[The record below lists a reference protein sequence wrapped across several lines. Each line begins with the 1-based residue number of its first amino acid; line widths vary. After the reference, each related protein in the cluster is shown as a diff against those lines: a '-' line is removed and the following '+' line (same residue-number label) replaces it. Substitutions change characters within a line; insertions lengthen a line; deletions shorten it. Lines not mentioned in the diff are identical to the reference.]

1 MQHGAKKN
9 IVDNK
14 GKTSLELAVEKE
26 KSLIAEMLN
35 EKSIKFNFC
44 QIKPSL
50 EKVERN
56 NINIIFFIGI
66 HLFFECFV
74 LFFILIPQFSTS
86 LSYKI
91 ITFIYIK
98 LFCLI
103 ILNHLY
109 LIHSDP
115 GFLKDSSKLSLLKLV
130 EKNINIYDYC
140 PQCIVNYSNI

>member
-66 HLFFECFV
+66 
-74 LFFILIPQFSTS
+74 
-86 LSYKI
+86 
-91 ITFIYIK
+91 
-98 LFCLI
+98 
-103 ILNHLY
+103 
-109 LIHSDP
+109 
-115 GFLKDSSKLSLLKLV
+115 
-130 EKNINIYDYC
+130 
-140 PQCIVNYSNI
+140 